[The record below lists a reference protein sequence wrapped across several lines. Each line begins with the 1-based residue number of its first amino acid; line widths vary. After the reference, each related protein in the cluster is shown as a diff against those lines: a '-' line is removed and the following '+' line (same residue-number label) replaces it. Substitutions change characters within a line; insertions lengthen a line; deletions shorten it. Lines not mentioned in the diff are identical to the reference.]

1 MIKPS
6 RKMSVSFRARR
17 KVGNVTARL
26 TETQD
31 ASMLPEIA
39 ERQLVLG
46 VVRRRVEARRASVLQ
61 LRDVI
66 FGLYLVGDPH
76 LLGTGES
83 LPVYVDREE
92 RL

>member
-1 MIKPS
+1 MKPS
-6 RKMSVSFRARR
+6 SKVSVRLRARR

-39 ERQLVLG
+39 ERQLLLG
-46 VVRRRVEARRASVLQ
+46 VVRRRVEGRSASVLQ

-66 FGLYLVGDPH
+66 FGLCLGGDPH

-83 LPVYVDREE
+83 LPVYVNREE

>member
-1 MIKPS
+1 MKPS
-6 RKMSVSFRARR
+6 RRMSVRFRSRR

-39 ERQLVLG
+39 ERQLLLS
-46 VVRRRVEARRASVLQ
+46 VVRRRVDGRSPSVLQ
-61 LRDVI
+61 LRDFF
-66 FGLYLVGDPH
+66 FGLCLVGVPH

-83 LPVYVDREE
+83 LPLYVN
-92 RL
+92 